1 MSKVNEVERA
11 QVRNDVSLSVVLSML
26 GGVFIIAGGLGLLA
40 ILGWHSSMFGGSML
54 GGMMGGGWQMF
65 MGVYPYWLTS
75 IMAALSLSAGAMVVA
90 AAYKMY
96 REPENKRKWGF
107 VVLMGSIV
115 GLFCVGGF
123 GLGGILGIIGGLVG
137 LSGRL

>member
-1 MSKVNEVERA
+1 MERA
-11 QVRNDVSLSVVLSML
+11 QVKNDVSLSVLLSMF
-26 GGVFIIAGGLGLLA
+26 GGVFIIAGGLALLA

-65 MGVYPYWLTS
+65 MGVYPYWFTS
-75 IMAALSLSAGAMVVA
+75 IMAALSLSAGTMVVA

-96 REPENKRKWGF
+96 IEPKNKQKWGF

-115 GLFCVGGF
+115 GLFCVGGI
-123 GLGGILGIIGGLVG
+123 GLGGIIGIIGGLVG
-137 LSGRL
+137 LSDRL

>member
-1 MSKVNEVERA
+1 VNEVERA

-40 ILGWHSSMFGGSML
+40 ILGWHSSMLGGSML

-96 REPENKRKWGF
+96 RELENKRKWGF

>member
-40 ILGWHSSMFGGSML
+40 IFGWHSSMFGGSML
-54 GGMMGGGWQMF
+54 GGMIGGGWQMF

-75 IMAALSLSAGAMVVA
+75 IMAALSLSAGAIVVA

-96 REPENKRKWGF
+96 REPENKRKWD
-107 VVLMGSIV
+107 S
-115 GLFCVGGF
+115 
-123 GLGGILGIIGGLVG
+123 
-137 LSGRL
+137 SY

>member
-1 MSKVNEVERA
+1 MERA
-11 QVRNDVSLSVVLSML
+11 QVRNDVSLSVLLSML
-26 GGVFIIAGGLGLLA
+26 GGVFIIVGDLGLLA
-40 ILGWHSSMFGGSML
+40 ILGWHSSTFGGSML

-75 IMAALSLSAGAMVVA
+75 IMAAVSLSAGAMVVA
-90 AAYKMY
+90 VAYKMY
-96 REPENKRKWGF
+96 REPENKLKWGF

-123 GLGGILGIIGGLVG
+123 GLGGILGIIGGLIG

>member
-1 MSKVNEVERA
+1 MERA

-40 ILGWHSSMFGGSML
+40 IFGWHSSMFGGSML

>member
-1 MSKVNEVERA
+1 MERA

-40 ILGWHSSMFGGSML
+40 ILGWHSSMLGGSML

-96 REPENKRKWGF
+96 RELENKRKWGF